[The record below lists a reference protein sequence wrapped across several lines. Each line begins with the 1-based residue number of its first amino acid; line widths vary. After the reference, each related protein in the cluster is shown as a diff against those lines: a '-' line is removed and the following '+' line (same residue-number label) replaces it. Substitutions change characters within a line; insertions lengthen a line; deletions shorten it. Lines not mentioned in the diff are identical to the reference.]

1 MSGRYLKNPIWK
13 RGDPEAD
20 ALIER
25 KQRFHG
31 LCDFVSAHH
40 GWVTSVPG
48 SKTVRIECLP
58 GSALPATLERIGYKL
73 KRGEDGTR
81 ILPNAITESFVQNA
95 DGALAASE
103 GSTRPVTMVTH
114 SAGIAP
120 VERYSFEI
128 P

>member
-1 MSGRYLKNPIWK
+1 MAHPYAHAKSVRAGPRRAKQILSSGGCAMPHKASGGSVGK
-13 RGDPEAD
+13 
-20 ALIER
+20 
-25 KQRFHG
+25 
-31 LCDFVSAHH
+31 
-40 GWVTSVPG
+40 VTTG
-48 SKTVRIECLP
+48 KAAKAEMR
-58 GSALPATLERIGYKL
+58 R
-73 KRGEDGTR
+73 
-81 ILPNAITESFVQNA
+81 NA